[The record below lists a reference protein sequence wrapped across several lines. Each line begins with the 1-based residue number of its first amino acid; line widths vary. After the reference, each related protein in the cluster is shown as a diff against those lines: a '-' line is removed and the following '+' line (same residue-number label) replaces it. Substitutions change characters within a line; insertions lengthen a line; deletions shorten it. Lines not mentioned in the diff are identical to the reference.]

1 MNAGIYI
8 EMDILSSM
16 FCLLLFYQQK
26 RHKIFDFLGST
37 TFNSLLWSSV
47 GIMWV
52 DIVSWLFMADIIPHT
67 DAMLMLAQTVYY
79 LIQTILPLFFLLYCA
94 STTGKKLS
102 KKAQGILCIPILC
115 TLIILILNVKSG
127 FAFYVENNIVERG
140 AGFPL
145 AIAAAMLYVT
155 ASLHL
160 CGSFYVKS
168 KNDSPERRKIA
179 FHMFICVLI
188 SFIGAVACAFV
199 NYISPWHVF
208 VGALIYLYIQ
218 LHSYREQSLDIL
230 AYTDSLTG
238 LKNYAMYAHIKEKMA
253 AKIAN
258 DPKTRFAVAVMDVN
272 NLKKVNDEHGH
283 EAGNALI
290 LCASKLM
297 CDVFGHSPVCRIG
310 GDEFVAILENSD
322 YENRDAL
329 FQSFMER
336 MKHTSFYADYTMLPL
351 TAALGMCEYS
361 PSKHRSFDDVFQ
373 AADSAMYENKAQAKK
388 NKV

>member
-8 EMDILSSM
+8 EMDIVSCM
-16 FCLLLFYQQK
+16 FCILLFYQQK
-26 RHKIFDFLGST
+26 RHKVFDFLGST

-47 GIMWV
+47 GIMCV
-52 DIVSWLFMADIIPHT
+52 DLISWLFMADLVAHT
-67 DAMLMLAQTVYY
+67 DAMLMFVQTIYY
-79 LIQTILPLFFLLYCA
+79 LIQAILPCFFLLYCA
-94 STTGKKLS
+94 NTTGKKLP
-102 KKAQGILCIPILC
+102 KTVQGLLCIPILF
-115 TLIILILNVKSG
+115 TLLILILNYKSG
-127 FAFYVENNIVERG
+127 SAFYIENNVVVRG
-140 AGFPL
+140 SDFPL
-145 AIAAAMLYVT
+145 AIIAAMLYVT

-160 CGSFYVKS
+160 CASFYLQNR
-168 KNDSPERRKIA
+168 NDSPERRRIA

-208 VGALIYLYIQ
+208 VAALIYLYIQ

-238 LKNYAMYAHIKEKMA
+238 LKNYAAYAHIKEKLST
-253 AKIAN
+253 KLAN
-258 DPKTRFAVAVMDVN
+258 DPKTRFAVVVMDVN
-272 NLKKVNDEHGH
+272 DLKKTNDGHGH

-297 CDVFGHSPVCRIG
+297 CDVFDHSPVCRIG

-322 YENRDAL
+322 YENREAL
-329 FQSFMER
+329 YHSFIER
-336 MKHTSFYADYTMLPL
+336 MKHTSFYADYTTLPL

-361 PSKHRSFDDVFQ
+361 PEKHRSFDDVFQ

-388 NKV
+388 NRV